1 MSLEAT
7 GSALEKR
14 RAYQAAYRALHPDYM
29 VTYRAAHRE
38 EKRRWRAAHAEK
50 NREIRQ
56 RRRVRLR
63 GGFVERVDLAVLVAR
78 DGGYCGICH
87 KRVAETERSID
98 HVLPV
103 SKGGTHSYANTRL
116 AHLAFNIER
125 GNRGAAQLRLVG

>member
-29 VTYRAAHRE
+29 VTYRAAHREESRVYNAAWRSAHSEYFTTYRLIHREEQRAVSAAYHAAHRE

-87 KRVAETERSID
+87 KRVA
-98 HVLPV
+98 
-103 SKGGTHSYANTRL
+103 
-116 AHLAFNIER
+116 
-125 GNRGAAQLRLVG
+125 